1 KTAAAGGKTGLG
13 VKSPPFRR
21 ADSGIAVLYGIHPV
35 REAVRAGRRKLLDL
49 YATEE
54 AAAKLADDT
63 ARAGLRAHI
72 VTARDIALRLPPGAV
87 HQGVLPEALPLPAVD
102 ISEIRSQSGIV
113 LVLDQITDPHNAGA
127 ILRSAAAFG
136 ADAAVVTGR
145 HAPEM
150 AGVAAKAAS

>member
-1 KTAAAGGKTGLG
+1 MPFRHMRDKAKRAGPTKSKPERKIGAEQARGAEIRPKTAAAGGKTGLG

-63 ARAGLRAHI
+63 ARAGLRARI
-72 VTARDIALRLPPGAV
+72 VTA
-87 HQGVLPEALPLPAVD
+87 
-102 ISEIRSQSGIV
+102 
-113 LVLDQITDPHNAGA
+113 
-127 ILRSAAAFG
+127 
-136 ADAAVVTGR
+136 
-145 HAPEM
+145 
-150 AGVAAKAAS
+150 